1 MKTEAEEVRRT
12 DASVR
17 LNLTNP
23 FSASAGSLN
32 APAAGPVVQNPYR
45 FQEKKVPREDVVRPV
60 TSFATE
66 CLPTADPRA
75 QDGHGHSATSVTD
88 PAASGLTRVH

>member
-23 FSASAGSLN
+23 FSASAGSPV
-32 APAAGPVVQNPYR
+32 APVAEPGV
-45 FQEKKVPREDVVRPV
+45 
-60 TSFATE
+60 
-66 CLPTADPRA
+66 
-75 QDGHGHSATSVTD
+75 
-88 PAASGLTRVH
+88 